1 MSDTD
6 DKEFVISF
14 PWKLDALILNIMAKQ
29 NMSHGQVIAKALTLY
44 NLALESAQVSMF
56 DYKGFET
63 GVKVK

>member
-6 DKEFVISF
+6 NKEFVISF

-29 NMSHGQVIAKALTLY
+29 NMSRGQVIERALTLY

-63 GVKVK
+63 VVKVK